1 MQTISVP
8 LQNRSYPIWIE
19 NGLINTLPE
28 LFKPLNQGQRWVLF
42 SQAEIFI
49 HYGATLVNSLK
60 NDGFS
65 VESIIY
71 PDGEEAKSLT
81 ALEGIYSQLI
91 EMGCDRSSTFLAL
104 GGGVVGDITGYIAAT
119 FMRGVDY
126 IQIPTTLL
134 AMVDSSIGGKTGVNL
149 PEGKNLVGAIW
160 QPKAVVIDPELL
172 HSLPKREVTSAFGEV
187 IKYGAILDRELFDLI
202 SENLDDLINLKNPT
216 LIMEVIS
223 RCAKL
228 KADIVAEDEREG
240 DNRRILNFGHTIG
253 HALETHFG
261 FDTLRHGEAIAY
273 GMLVAGKLSISGNMG
288 LVGPVVLCEP
298 IIIDGVSDVV
308 AATDVTSSSVVG
320 GAVTRCE
327 NLELKLTAPVPA
339 SVEQSLPGNGELA
352 GIQFRVK
359 VGIAETV
366 GGLAAPPRN
375 PGCAQV
381 LIDRVRVFCRIK
393 VHVDASRVGLVAG
406 HDDLPAH

>member
-19 NGLINTLPE
+19 NDLINKLSE
-28 LFKPLNQGQRWVLF
+28 LFKPLNQNQKWVVF
-42 SQAEIFI
+42 SQEEIFNN
-49 HYGATLVNSLK
+49 YGEALVCSLK
-60 NDGFS
+60 NAGFN

-81 ALEGIYSQLI
+81 ALENIYPQIIGL
-91 EMGCDRSSTFLAL
+91 GCGRSSTFLAL
-104 GGGVVGDITGYIAAT
+104 GGGVVGDVTGYIAAT

-187 IKYGAILDRELFDLI
+187 IKYGAILDRKLFDLI
-202 SENLDDLINLKNPT
+202 SENLDNLINLKNPT

-228 KADIVAEDEREG
+228 KADIVSEDERE
-240 DNRRILNFGHTIG
+240 DNKRRILNFGHTIG

-261 FDTLRHGEAIAY
+261 FEILRHGEAIAY
-273 GMLVAGKLSISGNMG
+273 GMIAAGKLSIENSGLKNENYDYLNNTIQRLPLPELPDFDHKEILNIMENDKKIKLG
-288 LVGPVVLCEP
+288 RVHFILLKNIGSAVVQNNINDQS
-298 IIIDGVSDVV
+298 IINV
-308 AATDVTSSSVVG
+308 
-320 GAVTRCE
+320 
-327 NLELKLTAPVPA
+327 LEAL
-339 SVEQSLPGNGELA
+339 
-352 GIQFRVK
+352 
-359 VGIAETV
+359 
-366 GGLAAPPRN
+366 
-375 PGCAQV
+375 
-381 LIDRVRVFCRIK
+381 
-393 VHVDASRVGLVAG
+393 
-406 HDDLPAH
+406 